1 MKLRDFFVS
10 NLRPYSAF
18 NGRKQTARRSRNLP
32 GQMLRVLE
40 TQHRISNKT
49 ARSNKHIFVA
59 ASPAK
64 EADEI
69 IVERMR

>member
-1 MKLRDFFVS
+1 
-10 NLRPYSAF
+10 
-18 NGRKQTARRSRNLP
+18 
-32 GQMLRVLE
+32 VLE